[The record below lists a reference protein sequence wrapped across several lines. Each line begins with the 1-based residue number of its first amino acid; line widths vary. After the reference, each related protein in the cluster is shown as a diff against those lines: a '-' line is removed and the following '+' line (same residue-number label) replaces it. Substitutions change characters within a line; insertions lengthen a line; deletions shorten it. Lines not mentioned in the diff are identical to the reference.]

1 MSWRVPRTVS
11 RTRLW
16 LGGIAAITVVLYAAG
31 TQLLVLA
38 AGAEL
43 EPGPLSVRWAA
54 RIASFVVAAAILWRW
69 RWVHDRRRVAL
80 WIEEHEPQLNYA
92 LVTRLEPQYAG
103 LAPQLDRL
111 IEGYRTEPHIR
122 RAARRAI
129 APAVLVAVAGIAVLA
144 LAAQEA
150 DPQPAFDAKGV
161 PPAASGSGATL
172 SEIVVHIAPPAYS
185 GMRASELRNPETIR
199 ALAGSRVTV
208 SGGDDG
214 AAVEARLG
222 EVSLEIAGDWRTG
235 FTVPAAP
242 QALRV
247 RHTLSGVERVI
258 VVEPVEDAPPRVQLT
273 MPQRDTLFRTPP
285 ASIALAAEL
294 SDDLGLADA
303 VIEYMISSGEGETFT
318 ARTGRV
324 DARMF
329 SGARS
334 GRLSGRL
341 TSEALR
347 LGQGDVLSIRAVAR
361 DRNAVSGPG
370 VGTSDTRTIR
380 IARRD
385 EYDSLSIETMA
396 PVFGDSAL
404 LSQRMIL
411 QLTQALV
418 RELPGLSRDS
428 VVRRAS
434 AIAFDQERLR
444 DRVHSIV
451 YPGHEH
457 ADESPMEGEPPDHA
471 DPPDP
476 VNADLRIAYDAMWE
490 AGRELRVASPET
502 AIPAMRTALD
512 ALDRARMANRVY
524 LRGGT
529 PRIVVDLQRVRL
541 TGTERGRSSARS
553 PRAAESDRNRL
564 LAERLGAVA
573 SDTSMGAVVRANALN
588 EIRVELL
595 SVSPRAAAALADATA
610 ALRAGRDPAE
620 SIAAAMVELTGEPVV
635 RATPA
640 PWSGW

>member
-1 MSWRVPRTVS
+1 MSRLVPRTVS
-11 RTRLW
+11 HTQVW
-16 LGGIAAITVVLYAAG
+16 LAAIAIITVLLYAAG
-31 TQLLVLA
+31 TQLFVLA
-38 AGAEL
+38 VVPQFD
-43 EPGPLSVRWAA
+43 PGLSGVRWAA
-54 RIASFVVAAAILWRW
+54 RITGFVVAAAVLWRW

-80 WIEEHEPQLNYA
+80 WIEEHEPRLNYA

-103 LAPQLDRL
+103 LAPRLDDV
-111 IEGYRTEPHIR
+111 IQGYRTGPHIR

-129 APAVLVAVAGIAVLA
+129 APAVLVAAAGIAVLA
-144 LAAQEA
+144 LAAREA
-150 DPQPAFDAKGV
+150 GPQPAFGTPGA
-161 PPAASGSGATL
+161 PPTALRSGAAL
-172 SEIVVHIAPPAYS
+172 AEIVAHIAPPAYA
-185 GMRASELRNPETIR
+185 GIRAFELRNPETIR
-199 ALAGSRVTV
+199 ALIGSRITVT
-208 SGGDDG
+208 GGDDG
-214 AAVEARLG
+214 TVVQARLG
-222 EVSLEIAGDWRTG
+222 EIPLEIAGDWRTG
-235 FTVPAAP
+235 FTVPSAP

-247 RHTLSGVERVI
+247 RHTLAGVERVI

-273 MPQRDTLFRTPP
+273 MPQRDTLYRTPP
-285 ASIALAAEL
+285 AGIAVAAEL

-324 DARMF
+324 DARSF

-341 TSEALR
+341 SSETLR

-411 QLTQALV
+411 QLTEALV
-418 RELPGLSRDS
+418 RELPALSRDS
-428 VVRRAS
+428 IVRRAS

-451 YPGHEH
+451 FPGHEH

-502 AIPAMRTALD
+502 AIPPMRTALD

-541 TGTERGRSSARS
+541 TGTERGRSSVRS
-553 PRAAESDRNRL
+553 PRAAENDRARI

-573 SDTSMGAVVRANALN
+573 SDSSMAAAARANALN
-588 EIRVELL
+588 EIRVEAL
-595 SVSPRAAAALADATA
+595 SVSPRAAAPLADATA
-610 ALRAGRDPAE
+610 ALRAGREPGE
-620 SIAAAMVELTGEPVV
+620 SIAAAMAELTGEPLV
-635 RATPA
+635 RERPA